1 MKKIWDEIG
10 AFPVTEQGLADRAR
24 QIQTNKWLAD
34 IEIEELERNWNKKNS
49 TVEVQENDLE
59 ITEHNENKQGQSEE
73 QRTQEILVE
82 QGHENQQQQKTP
94 HLFISRRW

>member
-34 IEIEELERNWNKKNS
+34 IEIEELERNWNKKI
-49 TVEVQENDLE
+49 VQW
-59 ITEHNENKQGQSEE
+59 K
-73 QRTQEILVE
+73 
-82 QGHENQQQQKTP
+82 
-94 HLFISRRW
+94 FRRMTWR

>member
-10 AFPVTEQGLADRAR
+10 AFPVTEQGLADQAR
-24 QIQTNKWLAD
+24 QIQTNKWLPD
-34 IEIEELERNWNKKNS
+34 IEIEEIRKKLEQKNS

-73 QRTQEILVE
+73 QRAQESLVE
-82 QGHENQQQQKTP
+82 PGHENQQQQKTP
-94 HLFISRRW
+94 HLFISRKW